1 MATPLAAFLQQTNA
15 DNIRANNTYEIEAF
29 SGYNDI
35 DSILKGVIM
44 YAKNVTMPGRNVEY
58 ASVWYKGFE
67 CVNLVPTRVSMETD
81 HSMTVYADING
92 TNRRC
97 FLAWQN
103 KVMNMDIEGGS
114 FFQGDR
120 GVNEKSTIRIRLF
133 DKDNETTAETMRFY
147 NVTITSVGP
156 VTLQYD
162 GGDVATFD
170 VGFKSTF
177 WQLEDS
183 KNGDFIGQK

>member
-1 MATPLAAFLQQTNA
+1 MATSLATFLQQTTA

-35 DSILKGVIM
+35 DAVLKNVIM
-44 YAKNVTMPGRNVEY
+44 YAKNVTMPGRTIEY
-58 ASVWYKGFE
+58 ASVWFKGFE
-67 CVNLVPTRVSMETD
+67 AVNLVPVRTTFEND

-114 FFQGDR
+114 LFEGDR

-133 DKDNETTAETMRFY
+133 DKDNETVAETMRFY
-147 NVTITSVGP
+147 NVTITNVGP
-156 VTLQYD
+156 ISLQYD

-170 VGFKSTF
+170 VQFKSTF
-177 WQLEDS
+177 WQLEES

>member
-1 MATPLAAFLQQTNA
+1 MATSLATFLQVATA
-15 DNIRANNTYEIEAF
+15 DNIRANNTYELECS
-29 SGYNDI
+29 SGYSDI
-35 DSILKGVIM
+35 DGVLDTVRLF
-44 YAKNVTMPGRNVEY
+44 AKNITMPGRSVDY
-58 ASVWYKGFE
+58 ASVWWKGYE
-67 CVNLVPTRVSMETD
+67 CVNLVPTRVSMETE
-81 HSMTVYADING
+81 HTMTVYADING

-114 FFQGDR
+114 LFEGDR
-120 GVNEKSTIRIRLF
+120 GVNAKSTIRIRLF
-133 DKDNETTAETMRFY
+133 DKDNQTTAETMRFY

-156 VTLQYD
+156 ISLQYD

-170 VGFKSTF
+170 VQFRSTF

-183 KNGDFIGQK
+183 KNGDFVGQK

>member
-1 MATPLAAFLQQTNA
+1 MATPLSKFLQMATA
-15 DNIRANNTYEIEAF
+15 DNIRANNTYEIECF
-29 SGYNDI
+29 SGYSDI
-35 DSILKGVIM
+35 DGVLDTVRLF
-44 YAKNVTMPGRNVEY
+44 AKNITMPGRNVEY
-58 ASVWYKGFE
+58 ASIWWKGFE
-67 CVNLVPTRVSMETD
+67 CTNLVPTRVSMETD

-114 FFQGDR
+114 LFEGDR

-162 GGDVATFD
+162 GGDVASFD
-170 VGFKSTF
+170 VGFRSTF

>member
-1 MATPLAAFLQQTNA
+1 MATPLSKFLQTATA
-15 DNIRANNTYEIEAF
+15 DNIRANNTYEIECF
-29 SGYNDI
+29 SGYSDI
-35 DSILKGVIM
+35 DGVLDTVRLF
-44 YAKNVTMPGRNVEY
+44 AKNITMPGRNVEY
-58 ASVWYKGFE
+58 ASVWWKGFE

-114 FFQGDR
+114 LFEGDR

-133 DKDNETTAETMRFY
+133 DKDNDTVAETMRFY

-156 VTLQYD
+156 VSLQYD

-170 VGFKSTF
+170 VGFRSTF
-177 WQLEDS
+177 W
-183 KNGDFIGQK
+183 